1 MEGLWPL
8 IILWVL
14 AMLIGGR
21 KKRPPAGTPA
31 PGGEAPGPQG
41 LSGDLLS
48 ALQQLKR
55 AEQEA
60 RERAMP
66 GSAPPPAPVA
76 EPSARAARAKAYLEE
91 RKRKGGATIKRGQRL
106 DVFTPGPARADRA
119 VRRPVRS
126 LEDDDADKSSEFEPV
141 VETLEGRDYDDEV
154 QRIIDERRKVAERHA
169 VSREELSEAQ
179 LARRGQRSDVAIG
192 GRAEH
197 KEWHDR
203 IASTAAPQPGSAGE
217 AKPRGRLARF
227 ADGSARSAVILA
239 EILGEPLG
247 SRQVHRV

>member
-60 RERAMP
+60 RQRAMP
-66 GSAPPPAPVA
+66 GSAPPPPPPAPVA
-76 EPSARAARAKAYLEE
+76 EPSARSARATAYLEE
-91 RKRKGGATIKRGQRL
+91 RKRKGGTTIKRGQRL
-106 DVFTPGPARADRA
+106 DVFTPGPARPDRA
-119 VRRPVRS
+119 VRRPVRP

-141 VETLEGRDYDDEV
+141 VETLEGRDYDDEA

-169 VSREELSEAQ
+169 VSSEDLSEAQ
-179 LARRGQRSDVAIG
+179 LARRGERADVAIG

-203 IASTAAPQPGSAGE
+203 VAGTTAPQPGRAGE

-227 ADGSARSAVILA
+227 ADGSARSAIVLST
-239 EILGEPLG
+239 ILGRPL
-247 SRQVHRV
+247 SAR